1 MKTVLIT
8 TIIVEIF
15 QVLMLFSILIGEAME
30 LSRGEEK
37 YLNTKRRVL
46 QFLVPYFW
54 FIPMVLMIIKWWK
67 NLK

>member
-15 QVLMLFSILIGEAME
+15 QVIMLFSILIGDAMD
-30 LSRGEEK
+30 LSRGEERVIK
-37 YLNTKRRVL
+37 SKRDVL
-46 QFLVPYFW
+46 RFLVPYFW

-67 NLK
+67 SLK